1 MATIG
6 MDIGSLTTKSVILDA
21 SNILS
26 CNSLLT
32 GEDASQSATRAIEQ
46 TLKEAGLSLN
56 DINSIV
62 STGIG
67 KSEIPYPAEM
77 ATELR
82 CDVIGSIF
90 LQPSIRG
97 VVDIGAESCRAI
109 KCNQKGN
116 VVDFALNDKCA
127 SGTGI
132 FLDTMA
138 KALRITVDELKELPQ
153 VEQEVS
159 VTSTC
164 AVFAESEVVSL
175 VHKGVNRFDIWR
187 GVNKSIANRI
197 FALVSRLRI
206 EGDIG
211 IIGGVA
217 RNQGVITLLQQ
228 MLGDKLIVL

>member
-1 MATIG
+1 MTTAGI
-6 MDIGSLTTKSVILDA
+6 DIGSLTTKSVILDS

-26 CNSLLT
+26 FSLLPT
-32 GEDASQSATRAIEQ
+32 GEDASQSITRAIEQ
-46 TLKEAGLSLN
+46 ALEEAGLSLN
-56 DINSIV
+56 DINSMV
-62 STGIG
+62 STGVG
-67 KSEIPYPAEM
+67 KSEIPYPVTT

-82 CDVIGSIF
+82 CDVMGAIF

-97 VVDIGAESCRAI
+97 VVDIGAESCRAM

-138 KALRITVDELKELPQ
+138 KALGITIDELKELPQ
-153 VEQEVS
+153 VEQEIS
-159 VTSTC
+159 ITSTC

-197 FALVSRLRI
+197 FDRSTMRCFVSSL
-206 EGDIG
+206 D
-211 IIGGVA
+211 
-217 RNQGVITLLQQ
+217 QG
-228 MLGDKLIVL
+228 